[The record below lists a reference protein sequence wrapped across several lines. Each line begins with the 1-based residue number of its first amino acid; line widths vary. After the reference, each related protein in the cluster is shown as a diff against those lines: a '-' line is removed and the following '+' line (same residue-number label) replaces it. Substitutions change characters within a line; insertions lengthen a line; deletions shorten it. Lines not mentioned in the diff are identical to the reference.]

1 MGMNQEQ
8 AQTFLDQLNQL
19 RNELYN
25 LIPIEQ
31 KHLRKEITRAYITI
45 NKPDDLK
52 GQIEAVPDG
61 LEIMYDIMHQTALS
75 KKYHF
80 NERQNQIWHQINDL
94 FDKHRKFSLGAV
106 INAWAMFHQALNYKM
121 SNNLTGL

>member
-8 AQTFLDQLNQL
+8 AQIFLDQLNQL
-19 RNELYN
+19 LNELYN
-25 LIPIEQ
+25 SIPIEQ
-31 KHLRKEITRAYITI
+31 KHLRKEITRAYIII

-61 LEIMYDIMHQTALS
+61 LEIMDDIMHQTALS

-106 INAWAMFHQALNYKM
+106 INAWAMFH
-121 SNNLTGL
+121 